1 MCFILDVFP
10 CRFAD
15 VFGLDLANIKTFQDE
30 IPKVPKCAYD
40 DLEGIDA
47 DFLNKVKSGGP
58 SSTKSSKAA
67 GAGNSNSLATTLSSS
82 SSSLVPMFNQPGSFG
97 NFYDLIRSKKVC
109 LENAYMADRST
120 VRGTVRVQNL
130 CMNKKVSVRYTTN
143 NWMRTADLE
152 AEYVAASSSS
162 GGDGFSDQFSFKL
175 STAPLAVGQKIQF
188 CLRYEPL
195 DRGGEFWDNND
206 GKNYVFQ
213 CLSISKQPVSQS
225 VATSEYSSAPIHMQ
239 HRRPSYSNSN
249 SNNGNRSSGG
259 GYGGNGGHGY
269 GGGSTMS
276 HSPSVFSEDPWLRYL

>member
-1 MCFILDVFP
+1 MAPFP

-15 VFGLDLANIKTFQDE
+15 VFGLDLADVKMFQDE
-30 IPKVPKCAYD
+30 VPKVPKSAYD

-47 DFLNKVKSGGP
+47 DFFNKP
-58 SSTKSSKAA
+58 SASAGATKSSRAP
-67 GAGNSNSLATTLSSS
+67 SLAATLSSS

-152 AEYVAASSSS
+152 AEYVPTTSSGGG

-195 DRGGEFWDNND
+195 DHGGDFWDNND

-213 CLSISKQPVSQS
+213 CLSISKQPVSL
-225 VATSEYSSAPIHMQ
+225 SSSPSQPIHV
-239 HRRPSYSNSN
+239 RRPSYSISN
-249 SNNGNRSSGG
+249 SSNTTYSSNSSSGGGG
-259 GYGGNGGHGY
+259 GYGG
-269 GGGSTMS
+269 GGGMS